1 VAEPSTI
8 RVEMSATMYKK
19 LYRSRANRMIA
30 GICGGLADHLDAD
43 PTLIRLITVALVLA
57 GGLSVWVYLIAWII
71 VPEQPAA

>member
-1 VAEPSTI
+1 
-8 RVEMSATMYKK
+8 MYKK